1 MKQLFEKKVNL
12 ILIIVVLIVAIL
24 VVIPTVSRGC
34 STSTSESEI
43 VTEAPTKAEETTE
56 ETTEKATEKKSESGD
71 EIKDSKVK
79 IKKKNAGNTSK
90 ALASSKS
97 DPRKSSSRSKA
108 KSKKKKTADP
118 KVFATA
124 PKVENKASHTAQWNA
139 GYLVAIDNPDTSYSC
154 EHIELSDKDRDL
166 LEKLCMGELGSG
178 GFTGAALIAQAV
190 KNAMYFDGYTNVRDV
205 INDLHYTGRLTTPTK
220 SVKDA
225 VVYIFDMDRNAI
237 QHRILYMYN
246 PELMPDGYNKFH
258 ESQKYV
264 CTYQHVRFFD
274 R

>member
-1 MKQLFEKKVNL
+1 MKNLFEKRINL
-12 ILIIVVLIVAIL
+12 ILIIVILIVAIL
-24 VVIPTVSRGC
+24 IGIPLISRGC
-34 STSTSESEI
+34 STSTSDSEI
-43 VTEAPTKAEETTE
+43 VTKPATADEAVTE
-56 ETTEKATEKKSESGD
+56 ESTEESSGD
-71 EIKDSKVK
+71 DIRDTKVK
-79 IKKKNAGNTSK
+79 IKRKNAGSSST
-90 ALASSKS
+90 ASASTKS
-97 DPRKSSSRSKA
+97 DPRKKSSNT
-108 KSKKKKTADP
+108 SKKKKKKNADP

-124 PKVENKASHTAQWNA
+124 PKVEHKASHTAQWNA

-205 INDLHYTGRLTTPTK
+205 INDLHYTGKLTTPTQ

-258 ESQKYV
+258 ESQRYV
-264 CTYQHVRFFD
+264 CTYQDVRFFD